1 MAKKNVYNEF
11 VWDNLAKR
19 LKYAVD
25 TLARRQ
31 RQFDKADIGALNTY
45 IKNNIINEDLFKVT
59 DKGYISKGMKFYKE
73 KNITFLQRAI
83 AELERLNN
91 HATFKS
97 VKSYNRVYEKQNES
111 IRQYIF
117 DEIYAKT
124 NDFDMAKKI
133 SEDPN
138 IVEELRSI
146 MNNNA
151 HSKIS
156 SDTIL
161 SPMFDSYIEIEKRSL
176 DEGIN
181 NIVNSQDVTSR
192 LYER

>member
-1 MAKKNVYNEF
+1 MSKKNVYNEF

-31 RQFDKADIGALNTY
+31 RQFDNANISALDTY
-45 IKNNIINEDLFKVT
+45 IKNNVINEDLFKIT
-59 DKGYISKGMKFYKE
+59 EKGYISKGVKFYKD
-73 KNITFLQRAI
+73 KNITYLQRAI
-83 AELERLNN
+83 AELEKLNS
-91 HATFKS
+91 HKLFKS
-97 VKSYNRVYEKQNES
+97 VKSYTRIYEKQNIS

-124 NDFDMAKKI
+124 NDFEMSKKI

-151 HSKIS
+151 HSKMS
-156 SDTIL
+156 SDNIL
-161 SPMFDSYIEIEKRSL
+161 SPMFDSYIEIEKRAL
-176 DEGIN
+176 NQAIN
-181 NIVNSQDVTSR
+181 DTVNAEDTTHR